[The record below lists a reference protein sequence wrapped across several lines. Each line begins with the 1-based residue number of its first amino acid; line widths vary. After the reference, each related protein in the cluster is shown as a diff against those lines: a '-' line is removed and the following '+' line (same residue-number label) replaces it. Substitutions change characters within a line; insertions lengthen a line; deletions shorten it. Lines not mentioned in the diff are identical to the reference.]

1 MNESNIK
8 GSPGPLTGIKVVD
21 LTRALAGPI
30 CTMILADMGAEI
42 IKVEE
47 PRRSSVRR
55 DDEPPTNAEPQPFNR
70 NKKSVTLNLRTEKSK
85 VILRRLVE
93 WGDVLVENYRPGFM
107 ERIGFS
113 YPEVRE
119 MNPRIIM
126 TSISGYGQTGPYA
139 QRAAF
144 ETVGQAVGG
153 LMSVTGP
160 ADMPPMDAGAAVADI
175 GTGVFGALGTM
186 LALYHQKSTGLGQHV
201 DASLVESIVFLMG
214 YNLSLYNIGQAPE
227 KGGLFSPTRTPGGG
241 IFQTKDGAYIIIMA
255 QSDQHWPIMARVI
268 GRDDLATAPGYTIRA
283 QRANHGHE
291 IHTLMEAWVRSRT
304 MDEVETI
311 VDKAGIPFGRVQTL
325 EDLLRDPH
333 LRARGRFQ
341 NFEFQ
346 GKMMPMIAPYP
357 VLSDT
362 PGSVRTLWS
371 TLGEHNEEIYHNL
384 LGFSLDELADFKSE
398 GVI

>member
-1 MNESNIK
+1 MNELNIK
-8 GSPGPLTGIKVVD
+8 GNPGSLSEIKVVD
-21 LTRALAGPI
+21 LSRALAGPI

-42 IKVEE
+42 IKVEAPPMGNE
-47 PRRSSVRR
+47 GGADQPSVS
-55 DDEPPTNAEPQPFNR
+55 AEPQPFNR
-70 NKKSVTLNLRTEKSK
+70 NKKSVTLNLQTGKAKE
-85 VILRRLVE
+85 ILHRLIQ

-107 ERIGFS
+107 KRIGFD
-113 YPEVRE
+113 YPAVRKI
-119 MNPRIIM
+119 NPRMIM

-144 ETVGQAVGG
+144 EPVGQAMGG

-175 GTGVFGALGTM
+175 GTGVFGALGTL

-214 YNLSLYNIGQAPE
+214 LNLSLYNIGQDPG

-255 QSDQHWPIMARVI
+255 QSDQHWPIIARII
-268 GRDDLATAPGYTIRA
+268 GREDLATAPGYKIRA
-283 QRANHGHE
+283 QRAKHGVE
-291 IHTLMEAWVRSRT
+291 INNLMEAWVRSHT
-304 MDEVETI
+304 IDEVEAI
-311 VDKAGIPFGRVQTL
+311 VDKVGIPFGRVQTL

-333 LRARGRFQ
+333 LKARRRFQ

-346 GKMMPMIAPYP
+346 GKMLPMIAPYP

-362 PGSVRTLWS
+362 PGSVRTLWP
-371 TLGEHNEEIYHNL
+371 TIGQHNEEIYHNL
-384 LGFSLDELADFKSE
+384 LGFSLEELDAFKRE